1 MRISIFSRCVLALFS
16 TVWAVTAHSELQV
29 VPLVADDEASVLAL
43 VQKIAGPNVT
53 VLDGSLNPALKPKLI
68 HGSTI
73 QVGAFTGGREMSP
86 SDIGIAKSIGVPSGL
101 ILSTGEAVDAQ
112 AGASFELP
120 KKSTDIEGEDYT
132 GSVNPLIDIELEST
146 RDLVLLEFYVIPEN
160 SKLRADFVFAS
171 EDYEDVSSV
180 YPNRACTDAR
190 DKDHFGIFVSPYT
203 SPSDTSVPETN
214 LALWNDGSDISSNSM
229 YPTEVFVCS
238 SARTDMYV
246 SNDPQEFEQYKTSY
260 DGFSLPL
267 AGQTPVNP
275 GETYRVRLA
284 IADTGDALYD
294 SAVFI
299 RFLSSPSGNEAPT
312 SFEAGPFSTK
322 TPNETILTAV
332 SDPNGPV
339 DQAELASGVIN
350 DGVSLDY
357 QSGKLFVSGLLNP
370 GSQSFS
376 VESYDYL
383 AWHPCSGSSDS
394 NPCDYDYLND
404 ATRLSETTDLTLT
417 FADADAETSEFSVD
431 NTIVLVGEIITI
443 TVQLRDS
450 SSGALVSG
458 GDEVAASS
466 TLGLLNGQS
475 GSDIAGLDL
484 GNGRYQ
490 FELSSETAGEAEV
503 SVTLNGTELSA
514 SPKTVNFSIKDTDGD
529 GLPDDTEIAI
539 GTSPTNS
546 DSDGDGVPDKD
557 EVGADV
563 NTPRDTDDDGIYD
576 ALDED
581 DDGDKVP
588 TIEEG
593 RSDND
598 LDYIPNYLDTV
609 PDEVSLTGDNDG
621 DGIQNQFEN
630 PGLLFA
636 EVNVLIDTDGDFLPN
651 AIDTDSDNDGVLD
664 SDEWPVGGALS
675 SDSDNIIDYADSAD
689 KGSGPGDSDGDGIP
703 DDIECGALVLEL
715 EWFFCLQSDLDG
727 QPDYM
732 ELDSDDDGLPD
743 SLEAGSDPTSPV
755 DSDRD
760 GRADYRD
767 LDSDNDGLP
776 DSFEAGSD
784 PTNPVDFD
792 KDGLADYLDLDSD
805 NDGWS
810 DAKECP
816 DYSSCADIDGNGI
829 PDYLDP
835 GMGDSL
841 GVVKTQTDGIGGVG
855 TFSLG
860 ALILML
866 SLRLRRKAIFFF
878 AAFPLLGVSGQD
890 AFAQSGSF
898 YGGFNLG
905 VSSLEPDISGA
916 PAISTDQKQD
926 VSIKLNFGYDISEH
940 FSAEGFWANL
950 GEASFSPQGALSYEA
965 LGVGVIGHYFYTG
978 EARTYGSAAIFLK
991 TGFASL
997 LNASSDIEFE
1007 NDNSISLY
1015 YGIGTE
1021 YWLSDQW
1028 SARLGMTTYDKD
1040 ASEISVGVVYRF
1052 SAEKISSPRSE
1063 KSMQHPLDRFFKAF
1077 AAQSEAKE
1085 PIEQAAPA
1093 AVKSEP
1099 RPVEE
1104 EALQVEELPESL
1116 TVESEPTPLEES
1128 PEFRTVEPEGPY
1140 VEDPL
1145 EPESLDTMPARPA
1158 SELQGAPPVKEAE
1171 KPVLKDEEEALQAEE
1186 LPESRT
1192 VEPEAPYVEDPLEPE
1207 SLDTMPAQSA
1217 SELQDAPPVKEAE
1230 KPVFKDEDSDGVADR
1245 NDECPYTPEGTKVGV
1260 DGCAEYRGIWREMN

>member
-503 SVTLNGTELSA
+503 SVTLNGIELSA
-514 SPKTVNFSIKDTDGD
+514 FPKIVSFSSQDTDGD
-529 GLPDDTEIAI
+529 GLSDDQEKDIGTSPTNSDTDGDGVSDKVEVDI

-557 EVGADV
+557 EVGADA
-563 NTPRDTDDDGIYD
+563 NKPRDTDSDGVID

-581 DDGDKVP
+581 DDNDGVS
-588 TIEEG
+588 TIVEG

-598 LDYIPNYLDTV
+598 LDGIPDYLDV
-609 PDEVSLTGDNDG
+609 VSDEVSLSGDNDG
-621 DGIQNQFEN
+621 DGIPNLREH
-630 PGLLFA
+630 PELISG
-636 EVNVLIDTDGDFLPN
+636 EDTVLIDTDGDFLP
-651 AIDTDSDNDGVLD
+651 DGM
-664 SDEWPVGGALS
+664 DE
-675 SDSDNIIDYADSAD
+675 
-689 KGSGPGDSDGDGIP
+689 DSDG
-703 DDIECGALVLEL
+703 
-715 EWFFCLQSDLDG
+715 
-727 QPDYM
+727 
-732 ELDSDDDGLPD
+732 DGLPD
-743 SLEAGSDPTSPV
+743 SLEAGANPINPV

-760 GRADYRD
+760 GLDDYRD
-767 LDSDNDGLP
+767 
-776 DSFEAGSD
+776 
-784 PTNPVDFD
+784 T
-792 KDGLADYLDLDSD
+792 DSD

-816 DYSSCADIDGNGI
+816 DPSSCADLDGNGT
-829 PDYLDP
+829 PDYRDHPRGL
-835 GMGDSL
+835 GDGESQ

-866 SLRLRRKAIFFF
+866 GLRLRRKMVFFC
-878 AAFPLLGVSGQD
+878 L
-890 AFAQSGSF
+890 
-898 YGGFNLG
+898 
-905 VSSLEPDISGA
+905 
-916 PAISTDQKQD
+916 
-926 VSIKLNFGYDISEH
+926 
-940 FSAEGFWANL
+940 
-950 GEASFSPQGALSYEA
+950 
-965 LGVGVIGHYFYTG
+965 
-978 EARTYGSAAIFLK
+978 
-991 TGFASL
+991 
-997 LNASSDIEFE
+997 
-1007 NDNSISLY
+1007 
-1015 YGIGTE
+1015 
-1021 YWLSDQW
+1021 
-1028 SARLGMTTYDKD
+1028 
-1040 ASEISVGVVYRF
+1040 
-1052 SAEKISSPRSE
+1052 
-1063 KSMQHPLDRFFKAF
+1063 
-1077 AAQSEAKE
+1077 
-1085 PIEQAAPA
+1085 
-1093 AVKSEP
+1093 
-1099 RPVEE
+1099 
-1104 EALQVEELPESL
+1104 
-1116 TVESEPTPLEES
+1116 
-1128 PEFRTVEPEGPY
+1128 
-1140 VEDPL
+1140 
-1145 EPESLDTMPARPA
+1145 
-1158 SELQGAPPVKEAE
+1158 
-1171 KPVLKDEEEALQAEE
+1171 
-1186 LPESRT
+1186 
-1192 VEPEAPYVEDPLEPE
+1192 
-1207 SLDTMPAQSA
+1207 
-1217 SELQDAPPVKEAE
+1217 
-1230 KPVFKDEDSDGVADR
+1230 
-1245 NDECPYTPEGTKVGV
+1245 
-1260 DGCAEYRGIWREMN
+1260 